1 MSDPITYVNQSYI
14 DYWNMQ
20 PSQVKA
26 RANAGTSYHKR
37 FLYQKIYSTLRFIL
51 PENWDLNYF
60 RYWLFNYG
68 SISVIYTREFGW
80 ICQPYSV
87 TDLNLYY
94 QPKQILVYNQ
104 NIKSPKTGVIG
115 INAGIIKI
123 LDDYY
128 GLDDIVTRYA
138 EQLAQIDRSINVN
151 LMNCNVTA
159 MFEADTKKQ
168 ADEVKEAYGKATT
181 GEPLVVISKDVMKGK
196 NITTFIPNVG
206 NNYIVDKLLNARRTI
221 INAFLTEIGIKNA
234 NYDKKERLN
243 SQEVEQNTDETS
255 AIISVIFD
263 NIKDCMGK
271 INKISNLNLD
281 VEKRYT
287 YNDMQEVD

>member
-1 MSDPITYVNQSYI
+1 MSNPITYVNQSYI

-37 FLYQKIYSTLRFIL
+37 FLYQKVYSTLRFKL

-60 RYWLFNYG
+60 RFWLFNYG

-104 NIKSPKTGVIG
+104 HIKSPKTGVIG

-159 MFEADTKKQ
+159 MFEAETKKQ

-196 NITTFIPNVG
+196 NITTLIPNVG

>member
-1 MSDPITYVNQSYI
+1 MSNPITYVNQSYI

-37 FLYQKIYSTLRFIL
+37 FLYQKIYSTLRFKL

-60 RYWLFNYG
+60 RFWLFNYG

-104 NIKSPKTGVIG
+104 HIKSPKTGVIG

-123 LDDYY
+123 MDDYY

-159 MFEADTKKQ
+159 MFEAETKKQ

-196 NITTFIPNVG
+196 NITTLIPNVG

-263 NIKDCMGK
+263 NIKDGMGK

>member
-1 MSDPITYVNQSYI
+1 MSNPITYVNQSYI

-26 RANAGTSYHKR
+26 RANTGTNYHKR
-37 FLYQKIYSTLRFIL
+37 FLYQKIYSTLRFKL

-60 RYWLFNYG
+60 RFWLFNYG

-104 NIKSPKTGVIG
+104 HIKSPKTGVIG

-123 LDDYY
+123 MDDYY

-138 EQLAQIDRSINVN
+138 
-151 LMNCNVTA
+151 
-159 MFEADTKKQ
+159 
-168 ADEVKEAYGKATT
+168 
-181 GEPLVVISKDVMKGK
+181 
-196 NITTFIPNVG
+196 
-206 NNYIVDKLLNARRTI
+206 
-221 INAFLTEIGIKNA
+221 
-234 NYDKKERLN
+234 
-243 SQEVEQNTDETS
+243 
-255 AIISVIFD
+255 
-263 NIKDCMGK
+263 
-271 INKISNLNLD
+271 
-281 VEKRYT
+281 
-287 YNDMQEVD
+287 

>member
-37 FLYQKIYSTLRFIL
+37 FLYQKVYSTLRFKL

-60 RYWLFNYG
+60 RFWLFNYG

-104 NIKSPKTGVIG
+104 HIKSPKTGVIG

-138 EQLAQIDRSINVN
+138 EQLSQIDRSINVN

-159 MFEADTKKQ
+159 MFEAETKKQ

-196 NITTFIPNVG
+196 NITTLIPNVG

-287 YNDMQEVD
+287 YNDMQEVV

>member
-1 MSDPITYVNQSYI
+1 MSNPITYVNQSYI

-26 RANAGTSYHKR
+26 RANTGTSYHKR
-37 FLYQKIYSTLRFIL
+37 FLYQKVYSTLRFKL

-60 RYWLFNYG
+60 RFWLFNYG

-104 NIKSPKTGVIG
+104 HIKSPKTGVIG

-159 MFEADTKKQ
+159 MFEAETKKQ

-196 NITTFIPNVG
+196 NITTLIPNVG

-287 YNDMQEVD
+287 YNDMQEVE

>member
-37 FLYQKIYSTLRFIL
+37 FLYQKIYSTLRFKL

-60 RYWLFNYG
+60 RFWLFNYG

-104 NIKSPKTGVIG
+104 HIKSPKTGVIG

-138 EQLAQIDRSINVN
+138 EQLSQIDRSINVN

-159 MFEADTKKQ
+159 MFEAETKKQ

-196 NITTFIPNVG
+196 NITTLIPNVG

-271 INKISNLNLD
+271 INKISDLNLD

-287 YNDMQEVD
+287 YNDMQEVE

>member
-1 MSDPITYVNQSYI
+1 MSNPITYVNQSYI

-37 FLYQKIYSTLRFIL
+37 YLYQKIYSTLRFKL

-60 RYWLFNYG
+60 RFWLFNYG

-104 NIKSPKTGVIG
+104 HIKSPKTGVIG

-123 LDDYY
+123 MDDYY

-138 EQLAQIDRSINVN
+138 EQLSQIDRSINVN

-159 MFEADTKKQ
+159 MFEAETKKQ
-168 ADEVKEAYGKATT
+168 SDEVKEAYGKATT

-196 NITTFIPNVG
+196 NITTLIPNVG

-287 YNDMQEVD
+287 YNDMQEVE

>member
-1 MSDPITYVNQSYI
+1 
-14 DYWNMQ
+14 
-20 PSQVKA
+20 
-26 RANAGTSYHKR
+26 
-37 FLYQKIYSTLRFIL
+37 
-51 PENWDLNYF
+51 
-60 RYWLFNYG
+60 
-68 SISVIYTREFGW
+68 
-80 ICQPYSV
+80 
-87 TDLNLYY
+87 
-94 QPKQILVYNQ
+94 
-104 NIKSPKTGVIG
+104 
-115 INAGIIKI
+115 
-123 LDDYY
+123 
-128 GLDDIVTRYA
+128 
-138 EQLAQIDRSINVN
+138 
-151 LMNCNVTA
+151 
-159 MFEADTKKQ
+159 MFEAETKKQ

-196 NITTFIPNVG
+196 NITTLIPNVG

-263 NIKDCMGK
+263 NIKDGMGK

>member
-1 MSDPITYVNQSYI
+1 MSNPITYVNQSYI

-37 FLYQKIYSTLRFIL
+37 FLYQKIYSTLRFKL
-51 PENWDLNYF
+51 PENWYLNYF
-60 RYWLFNYG
+60 RFWLFNYG

-104 NIKSPKTGVIG
+104 HIKSPKTGVIG

-123 LDDYY
+123 MDDYY

-159 MFEADTKKQ
+159 MFEAETKKQ

-196 NITTFIPNVG
+196 NITTLIPNVG

-263 NIKDCMGK
+263 NIKDGMGK
-271 INKISNLNLD
+271 INKISNLNLN

>member
-1 MSDPITYVNQSYI
+1 MSNPITYANQSYI

-37 FLYQKIYSTLRFIL
+37 FLYQKIYSTLRFRL
-51 PENWDLNYF
+51 PDNWDLNYF
-60 RYWLFNYG
+60 RFWLFNYG

-104 NIKSPKTGVIG
+104 HIKSPKTGVIG

-138 EQLAQIDRSINVN
+138 EQLSQIDRSINVN

-159 MFEADTKKQ
+159 MFEAETKKQ

-196 NITTFIPNVG
+196 NITTLIPNVG

-255 AIISVIFD
+255 AVISVIFD